1 MSVIVAPGN
10 CLTFTN
16 RFWESKLP
24 SIPFNMES
32 PAMQIV
38 PSDHLFGVSLDG
50 KLSSCVTEV
59 TEIGIFSSCV
69 LGIVSLLRL
78 LFRYLE

>member
-1 MSVIVAPGN
+1 MSVIVAARN

-24 SIPFNMES
+24 SVLFNMES

-38 PSDHLFGVSLDG
+38 PSGYLFGMSLDG
-50 KLSSCVTEV
+50 RLSSCVTAV
-59 TEIGIFSSCV
+59 TKIDDYLSDISEIA
-69 LGIVSLLRL
+69 SLSRL
-78 LFRYLE
+78 LSRHLE